1 MKHDEYHRQFAEG
14 IIEQIRQGTAPWQ
27 KPWGPGERVLPA
39 NVDTGR
45 SYSGGNSLH
54 LAAVQQERG
63 YGDVRWGTYRQ
74 IQARGGQVRKGE
86 RGTRI
91 LSFQDHRK
99 IAVNDERGRPVR
111 DNEGKRVYRH
121 ERLPTPVVRQYTVFN
136 AEQADGL
143 PARPTPTAEPLWK
156 VHQQAERVLED
167 GGVPVRHVA
176 GDRAFYNLNNDEI
189 VLPERGQFPS
199 ANHYYQTAL
208 HELGHSTGHPERM
221 NRATLTQGIAD
232 GFGSP
237 AYAKEELRAEI
248 SAMMTGERVGVGHDP
263 SRGAAYVEGWVAALE
278 EDPREI
284 RRAAADAQKIS
295 DFVLARS
302 REREPEREPRW
313 PPPAL
318 PTRSTPQGRSSRCRS
333 RPGAPAPAAEA
344 KDGALGD
351 VRPHDRTGPASRRA
365 AKPRYLPH
373 AGRPSPR
380 IRREPGPRVHLLQR
394 TVPWGARRHRHLR
407 RRLVR
412 DLAEAHFG
420 GHPYTTRRA
429 VNAWTREGLAK
440 ESTAKGPK
448 GRPFKVLTL
457 TRKGAAAIRDLDA
470 GQGLDP
476 GQHIRSAARLL
487 QHAQLAHDTAIYR
500 ACGRERQRL
509 LERGAA
515 IRRVRLDGEL
525 KSAVARRSESA
536 RARDGR
542 RAADAERHRAAGEL
556 GLPIDAQGRVLY
568 PDAQI
573 EYTDAEG
580 RSGRVNVEVASGHY
594 RQGSVRAKA
603 AAGFRMHANGPAGAR
618 VLRALGCEDHGSS
631 LRGPAERDPAAIEL

>member
-1 MKHDEYHRQFAEG
+1 MFDRTIEPDPRPAAPQSRASYRMRDGHRREHDASRDRGSISF
-14 IIEQIRQGTAPWQ
+14 R
-27 KPWGPGERVLPA
+27 ERC
-39 NVDTGR
+39 
-45 SYSGGNSLH
+45 
-54 LAAVQQERG
+54 
-63 YGDVRWGTYRQ
+63 
-74 IQARGGQVRKGE
+74 
-86 RGTRI
+86 
-91 LSFQDHRK
+91 
-99 IAVNDERGRPVR
+99 
-111 DNEGKRVYRH
+111 
-121 ERLPTPVVRQYTVFN
+121 
-136 AEQADGL
+136 
-143 PARPTPTAEPLWK
+143 
-156 VHQQAERVLED
+156 
-167 GGVPVRHVA
+167 
-176 GDRAFYNLNNDEI
+176 
-189 VLPERGQFPS
+189 
-199 ANHYYQTAL
+199 
-208 HELGHSTGHPERM
+208 
-221 NRATLTQGIAD
+221 
-232 GFGSP
+232 
-237 AYAKEELRAEI
+237 
-248 SAMMTGERVGVGHDP
+248 
-263 SRGAAYVEGWVAALE
+263 RGAL
-278 EDPREI
+278 
-284 RRAAADAQKIS
+284 ADI
-295 DFVLARS
+295 
-302 REREPEREPRW
+302 
-313 PPPAL
+313 
-318 PTRSTPQGRSSRCRS
+318 GIY
-333 RPGAPAPAAEA
+333 GA
-344 KDGALGD
+344 
-351 VRPHDRTGPASRRA
+351 VS
-365 AKPRYLPH
+365 Y
-373 AGRPSPR
+373 
-380 IRREPGPRVHLLQR
+380 
-394 TVPWGARRHRHLR
+394 
-407 RRLVR
+407 R

-457 TRKGAAAIRDLDA
+457 TRKGVAAIRDLDA

-525 KSAVARRSESA
+525 KSAVARKSESA

>member
-1 MKHDEYHRQFAEG
+1 MFDRTIEPDPRPAAPQSRASYRMRDGHRREHDASRDRGSISF
-14 IIEQIRQGTAPWQ
+14 R
-27 KPWGPGERVLPA
+27 ERC
-39 NVDTGR
+39 
-45 SYSGGNSLH
+45 
-54 LAAVQQERG
+54 
-63 YGDVRWGTYRQ
+63 
-74 IQARGGQVRKGE
+74 
-86 RGTRI
+86 
-91 LSFQDHRK
+91 
-99 IAVNDERGRPVR
+99 
-111 DNEGKRVYRH
+111 
-121 ERLPTPVVRQYTVFN
+121 
-136 AEQADGL
+136 
-143 PARPTPTAEPLWK
+143 
-156 VHQQAERVLED
+156 
-167 GGVPVRHVA
+167 
-176 GDRAFYNLNNDEI
+176 
-189 VLPERGQFPS
+189 
-199 ANHYYQTAL
+199 
-208 HELGHSTGHPERM
+208 
-221 NRATLTQGIAD
+221 
-232 GFGSP
+232 
-237 AYAKEELRAEI
+237 
-248 SAMMTGERVGVGHDP
+248 
-263 SRGAAYVEGWVAALE
+263 RGAL
-278 EDPREI
+278 
-284 RRAAADAQKIS
+284 ADI
-295 DFVLARS
+295 
-302 REREPEREPRW
+302 
-313 PPPAL
+313 
-318 PTRSTPQGRSSRCRS
+318 GIY
-333 RPGAPAPAAEA
+333 GA
-344 KDGALGD
+344 
-351 VRPHDRTGPASRRA
+351 VS
-365 AKPRYLPH
+365 Y
-373 AGRPSPR
+373 
-380 IRREPGPRVHLLQR
+380 
-394 TVPWGARRHRHLR
+394 
-407 RRLVR
+407 R

-500 ACGRERQRL
+500 ACGKERRRL

-525 KSAVARRSESA
+525 KSAVARKSESA

>member
-1 MKHDEYHRQFAEG
+1 MFDRTIEPDQRPAAPQSRASYRMRDGHRREHAASRDRGSTSF
-14 IIEQIRQGTAPWQ
+14 R
-27 KPWGPGERVLPA
+27 ERC
-39 NVDTGR
+39 
-45 SYSGGNSLH
+45 
-54 LAAVQQERG
+54 
-63 YGDVRWGTYRQ
+63 
-74 IQARGGQVRKGE
+74 
-86 RGTRI
+86 
-91 LSFQDHRK
+91 
-99 IAVNDERGRPVR
+99 
-111 DNEGKRVYRH
+111 
-121 ERLPTPVVRQYTVFN
+121 
-136 AEQADGL
+136 
-143 PARPTPTAEPLWK
+143 
-156 VHQQAERVLED
+156 
-167 GGVPVRHVA
+167 
-176 GDRAFYNLNNDEI
+176 
-189 VLPERGQFPS
+189 
-199 ANHYYQTAL
+199 
-208 HELGHSTGHPERM
+208 
-221 NRATLTQGIAD
+221 
-232 GFGSP
+232 
-237 AYAKEELRAEI
+237 
-248 SAMMTGERVGVGHDP
+248 
-263 SRGAAYVEGWVAALE
+263 RGAL
-278 EDPREI
+278 
-284 RRAAADAQKIS
+284 ADI
-295 DFVLARS
+295 
-302 REREPEREPRW
+302 
-313 PPPAL
+313 
-318 PTRSTPQGRSSRCRS
+318 GIY
-333 RPGAPAPAAEA
+333 GA
-344 KDGALGD
+344 
-351 VRPHDRTGPASRRA
+351 VS
-365 AKPRYLPH
+365 Y
-373 AGRPSPR
+373 
-380 IRREPGPRVHLLQR
+380 
-394 TVPWGARRHRHLR
+394 
-407 RRLVR
+407 R

-542 RAADAERHRAAGEL
+542 RAADAERHKAAREL
-556 GLPIDAQGRVLY
+556 ELPIDARGRVLY

>member
-1 MKHDEYHRQFAEG
+1 MFDRTIGSDPRPAAPQSRAIYRMRDGHRREYDASRDRGSTSF
-14 IIEQIRQGTAPWQ
+14 R
-27 KPWGPGERVLPA
+27 ERC
-39 NVDTGR
+39 
-45 SYSGGNSLH
+45 
-54 LAAVQQERG
+54 
-63 YGDVRWGTYRQ
+63 
-74 IQARGGQVRKGE
+74 
-86 RGTRI
+86 
-91 LSFQDHRK
+91 
-99 IAVNDERGRPVR
+99 
-111 DNEGKRVYRH
+111 
-121 ERLPTPVVRQYTVFN
+121 
-136 AEQADGL
+136 
-143 PARPTPTAEPLWK
+143 
-156 VHQQAERVLED
+156 
-167 GGVPVRHVA
+167 
-176 GDRAFYNLNNDEI
+176 
-189 VLPERGQFPS
+189 
-199 ANHYYQTAL
+199 
-208 HELGHSTGHPERM
+208 
-221 NRATLTQGIAD
+221 
-232 GFGSP
+232 
-237 AYAKEELRAEI
+237 
-248 SAMMTGERVGVGHDP
+248 
-263 SRGAAYVEGWVAALE
+263 RGAL
-278 EDPREI
+278 
-284 RRAAADAQKIS
+284 ADI
-295 DFVLARS
+295 
-302 REREPEREPRW
+302 
-313 PPPAL
+313 
-318 PTRSTPQGRSSRCRS
+318 GIY
-333 RPGAPAPAAEA
+333 GA
-344 KDGALGD
+344 
-351 VRPHDRTGPASRRA
+351 VS
-365 AKPRYLPH
+365 Y
-373 AGRPSPR
+373 
-380 IRREPGPRVHLLQR
+380 
-394 TVPWGARRHRHLR
+394 
-407 RRLVR
+407 R

-470 GQGLDP
+470 GHGLDP

-542 RAADAERHRAAGEL
+542 RAADAERHRVAGEL
-556 GLPIDAQGRVLY
+556 GLPIDEQGRVLY

-573 EYTDAEG
+573 EYTDADG

>member
-1 MKHDEYHRQFAEG
+1 MFDRTIGSDPRPA
-14 IIEQIRQGTAPWQ
+14 APQ
-27 KPWGPGERVLPA
+27 SRA
-39 NVDTGR
+39 
-45 SYSGGNSLH
+45 
-54 LAAVQQERG
+54 
-63 YGDVRWGTYRQ
+63 TYRMRDGHRREYD
-74 IQARGGQVRKGE
+74 ASRDRGSTSFRE
-86 RGTRI
+86 RC
-91 LSFQDHRK
+91 
-99 IAVNDERGRPVR
+99 
-111 DNEGKRVYRH
+111 
-121 ERLPTPVVRQYTVFN
+121 
-136 AEQADGL
+136 
-143 PARPTPTAEPLWK
+143 
-156 VHQQAERVLED
+156 
-167 GGVPVRHVA
+167 
-176 GDRAFYNLNNDEI
+176 
-189 VLPERGQFPS
+189 
-199 ANHYYQTAL
+199 
-208 HELGHSTGHPERM
+208 
-221 NRATLTQGIAD
+221 
-232 GFGSP
+232 
-237 AYAKEELRAEI
+237 
-248 SAMMTGERVGVGHDP
+248 
-263 SRGAAYVEGWVAALE
+263 RGAL
-278 EDPREI
+278 
-284 RRAAADAQKIS
+284 ADI
-295 DFVLARS
+295 
-302 REREPEREPRW
+302 
-313 PPPAL
+313 
-318 PTRSTPQGRSSRCRS
+318 GIY
-333 RPGAPAPAAEA
+333 GA
-344 KDGALGD
+344 
-351 VRPHDRTGPASRRA
+351 VS
-365 AKPRYLPH
+365 Y
-373 AGRPSPR
+373 
-380 IRREPGPRVHLLQR
+380 
-394 TVPWGARRHRHLR
+394 
-407 RRLVR
+407 R

-525 KSAVARRSESA
+525 KSAVARKSESA

-580 RSGRVNVEVASGHY
+580 RSGRVNIEVASGHY

>member
-1 MKHDEYHRQFAEG
+1 MFDRTIGSDPRPAAPQSRAIYRMRDGHRREYDASRDRGSTSF
-14 IIEQIRQGTAPWQ
+14 R
-27 KPWGPGERVLPA
+27 ERC
-39 NVDTGR
+39 
-45 SYSGGNSLH
+45 
-54 LAAVQQERG
+54 
-63 YGDVRWGTYRQ
+63 
-74 IQARGGQVRKGE
+74 
-86 RGTRI
+86 
-91 LSFQDHRK
+91 
-99 IAVNDERGRPVR
+99 
-111 DNEGKRVYRH
+111 
-121 ERLPTPVVRQYTVFN
+121 
-136 AEQADGL
+136 
-143 PARPTPTAEPLWK
+143 
-156 VHQQAERVLED
+156 
-167 GGVPVRHVA
+167 
-176 GDRAFYNLNNDEI
+176 
-189 VLPERGQFPS
+189 
-199 ANHYYQTAL
+199 
-208 HELGHSTGHPERM
+208 
-221 NRATLTQGIAD
+221 
-232 GFGSP
+232 
-237 AYAKEELRAEI
+237 
-248 SAMMTGERVGVGHDP
+248 
-263 SRGAAYVEGWVAALE
+263 RGAL
-278 EDPREI
+278 
-284 RRAAADAQKIS
+284 ADI
-295 DFVLARS
+295 
-302 REREPEREPRW
+302 
-313 PPPAL
+313 
-318 PTRSTPQGRSSRCRS
+318 GIY
-333 RPGAPAPAAEA
+333 GA
-344 KDGALGD
+344 
-351 VRPHDRTGPASRRA
+351 VS
-365 AKPRYLPH
+365 Y
-373 AGRPSPR
+373 
-380 IRREPGPRVHLLQR
+380 
-394 TVPWGARRHRHLR
+394 
-407 RRLVR
+407 R

-525 KSAVARRSESA
+525 KSAVARKSESA

-542 RAADAERHRAAGEL
+542 RAADAERHRVAREL

>member
-1 MKHDEYHRQFAEG
+1 MFDRT
-14 IIEQIRQGTAPWQ
+14 IESDPRPAAPQ
-27 KPWGPGERVLPA
+27 SRA
-39 NVDTGR
+39 
-45 SYSGGNSLH
+45 
-54 LAAVQQERG
+54 
-63 YGDVRWGTYRQ
+63 TYRMRDGHRREHD
-74 IQARGGQVRKGE
+74 ASRDRGSTSFRE
-86 RGTRI
+86 RC
-91 LSFQDHRK
+91 
-99 IAVNDERGRPVR
+99 
-111 DNEGKRVYRH
+111 
-121 ERLPTPVVRQYTVFN
+121 
-136 AEQADGL
+136 
-143 PARPTPTAEPLWK
+143 
-156 VHQQAERVLED
+156 
-167 GGVPVRHVA
+167 
-176 GDRAFYNLNNDEI
+176 
-189 VLPERGQFPS
+189 
-199 ANHYYQTAL
+199 
-208 HELGHSTGHPERM
+208 
-221 NRATLTQGIAD
+221 
-232 GFGSP
+232 
-237 AYAKEELRAEI
+237 
-248 SAMMTGERVGVGHDP
+248 
-263 SRGAAYVEGWVAALE
+263 RGAL
-278 EDPREI
+278 
-284 RRAAADAQKIS
+284 ADI
-295 DFVLARS
+295 
-302 REREPEREPRW
+302 
-313 PPPAL
+313 
-318 PTRSTPQGRSSRCRS
+318 GIY
-333 RPGAPAPAAEA
+333 GA
-344 KDGALGD
+344 
-351 VRPHDRTGPASRRA
+351 VS
-365 AKPRYLPH
+365 Y
-373 AGRPSPR
+373 
-380 IRREPGPRVHLLQR
+380 
-394 TVPWGARRHRHLR
+394 
-407 RRLVR
+407 R

-525 KSAVARRSESA
+525 KSAVARKSESA

-580 RSGRVNVEVASGHY
+580 RSGRVNIEVASGHY

>member
-1 MKHDEYHRQFAEG
+1 MFDRTIGLDPRPAAPQSRAIYRMRDGHRREYDASRDRGSTSF
-14 IIEQIRQGTAPWQ
+14 R
-27 KPWGPGERVLPA
+27 ERC
-39 NVDTGR
+39 
-45 SYSGGNSLH
+45 
-54 LAAVQQERG
+54 
-63 YGDVRWGTYRQ
+63 
-74 IQARGGQVRKGE
+74 
-86 RGTRI
+86 
-91 LSFQDHRK
+91 
-99 IAVNDERGRPVR
+99 
-111 DNEGKRVYRH
+111 
-121 ERLPTPVVRQYTVFN
+121 
-136 AEQADGL
+136 
-143 PARPTPTAEPLWK
+143 
-156 VHQQAERVLED
+156 
-167 GGVPVRHVA
+167 
-176 GDRAFYNLNNDEI
+176 
-189 VLPERGQFPS
+189 
-199 ANHYYQTAL
+199 
-208 HELGHSTGHPERM
+208 
-221 NRATLTQGIAD
+221 
-232 GFGSP
+232 
-237 AYAKEELRAEI
+237 
-248 SAMMTGERVGVGHDP
+248 
-263 SRGAAYVEGWVAALE
+263 RGAL
-278 EDPREI
+278 
-284 RRAAADAQKIS
+284 ADI
-295 DFVLARS
+295 
-302 REREPEREPRW
+302 
-313 PPPAL
+313 
-318 PTRSTPQGRSSRCRS
+318 GIY
-333 RPGAPAPAAEA
+333 GA
-344 KDGALGD
+344 
-351 VRPHDRTGPASRRA
+351 VS
-365 AKPRYLPH
+365 
-373 AGRPSPR
+373 
-380 IRREPGPRVHLLQR
+380 
-394 TVPWGARRHRHLR
+394 
-407 RRLVR
+407 VR

-470 GQGLDP
+470 GHGLDP

-542 RAADAERHRAAGEL
+542 RAADAERHRVAGEL
-556 GLPIDAQGRVLY
+556 GLPIDEQGRVLY

-573 EYTDAEG
+573 EYTDADG

>member
-1 MKHDEYHRQFAEG
+1 MFDRTIGSDPRPAAPQSRAIYRMRDGHRREHDASRDRGSTSF
-14 IIEQIRQGTAPWQ
+14 R
-27 KPWGPGERVLPA
+27 ERC
-39 NVDTGR
+39 
-45 SYSGGNSLH
+45 
-54 LAAVQQERG
+54 
-63 YGDVRWGTYRQ
+63 
-74 IQARGGQVRKGE
+74 
-86 RGTRI
+86 
-91 LSFQDHRK
+91 
-99 IAVNDERGRPVR
+99 
-111 DNEGKRVYRH
+111 
-121 ERLPTPVVRQYTVFN
+121 
-136 AEQADGL
+136 
-143 PARPTPTAEPLWK
+143 
-156 VHQQAERVLED
+156 
-167 GGVPVRHVA
+167 
-176 GDRAFYNLNNDEI
+176 
-189 VLPERGQFPS
+189 
-199 ANHYYQTAL
+199 
-208 HELGHSTGHPERM
+208 
-221 NRATLTQGIAD
+221 
-232 GFGSP
+232 
-237 AYAKEELRAEI
+237 
-248 SAMMTGERVGVGHDP
+248 
-263 SRGAAYVEGWVAALE
+263 RGAL
-278 EDPREI
+278 
-284 RRAAADAQKIS
+284 ADI
-295 DFVLARS
+295 
-302 REREPEREPRW
+302 
-313 PPPAL
+313 
-318 PTRSTPQGRSSRCRS
+318 GIY
-333 RPGAPAPAAEA
+333 GA
-344 KDGALGD
+344 
-351 VRPHDRTGPASRRA
+351 VS
-365 AKPRYLPH
+365 
-373 AGRPSPR
+373 
-380 IRREPGPRVHLLQR
+380 
-394 TVPWGARRHRHLR
+394 
-407 RRLVR
+407 VR

-470 GQGLDP
+470 GHGLDP

-542 RAADAERHRAAGEL
+542 RAADAERHRVAGEL
-556 GLPIDAQGRVLY
+556 GLPIDEQGRVLY

-573 EYTDAEG
+573 EYTDADG

>member
-1 MKHDEYHRQFAEG
+1 MFDRTIGSDPRPAAPQSRASYRMRDGHRREHAASRDRGSTSF
-14 IIEQIRQGTAPWQ
+14 R
-27 KPWGPGERVLPA
+27 ERC
-39 NVDTGR
+39 
-45 SYSGGNSLH
+45 
-54 LAAVQQERG
+54 
-63 YGDVRWGTYRQ
+63 
-74 IQARGGQVRKGE
+74 
-86 RGTRI
+86 
-91 LSFQDHRK
+91 
-99 IAVNDERGRPVR
+99 
-111 DNEGKRVYRH
+111 
-121 ERLPTPVVRQYTVFN
+121 
-136 AEQADGL
+136 
-143 PARPTPTAEPLWK
+143 
-156 VHQQAERVLED
+156 
-167 GGVPVRHVA
+167 
-176 GDRAFYNLNNDEI
+176 
-189 VLPERGQFPS
+189 
-199 ANHYYQTAL
+199 
-208 HELGHSTGHPERM
+208 
-221 NRATLTQGIAD
+221 
-232 GFGSP
+232 
-237 AYAKEELRAEI
+237 
-248 SAMMTGERVGVGHDP
+248 
-263 SRGAAYVEGWVAALE
+263 RGAL
-278 EDPREI
+278 
-284 RRAAADAQKIS
+284 ADI
-295 DFVLARS
+295 
-302 REREPEREPRW
+302 
-313 PPPAL
+313 
-318 PTRSTPQGRSSRCRS
+318 GIY
-333 RPGAPAPAAEA
+333 GA
-344 KDGALGD
+344 
-351 VRPHDRTGPASRRA
+351 VS
-365 AKPRYLPH
+365 Y
-373 AGRPSPR
+373 
-380 IRREPGPRVHLLQR
+380 
-394 TVPWGARRHRHLR
+394 
-407 RRLVR
+407 R

-580 RSGRVNVEVASGHY
+580 RSGRVNIEVASGHY

>member
-1 MKHDEYHRQFAEG
+1 MFDRT
-14 IIEQIRQGTAPWQ
+14 IEPDPRPAAPQ
-27 KPWGPGERVLPA
+27 SRA
-39 NVDTGR
+39 
-45 SYSGGNSLH
+45 
-54 LAAVQQERG
+54 
-63 YGDVRWGTYRQ
+63 TYRMRDGHRREH
-74 IQARGGQVRKGE
+74 AASRDRGSTSFRE
-86 RGTRI
+86 RC
-91 LSFQDHRK
+91 
-99 IAVNDERGRPVR
+99 
-111 DNEGKRVYRH
+111 
-121 ERLPTPVVRQYTVFN
+121 
-136 AEQADGL
+136 
-143 PARPTPTAEPLWK
+143 
-156 VHQQAERVLED
+156 
-167 GGVPVRHVA
+167 
-176 GDRAFYNLNNDEI
+176 
-189 VLPERGQFPS
+189 
-199 ANHYYQTAL
+199 
-208 HELGHSTGHPERM
+208 
-221 NRATLTQGIAD
+221 
-232 GFGSP
+232 
-237 AYAKEELRAEI
+237 
-248 SAMMTGERVGVGHDP
+248 
-263 SRGAAYVEGWVAALE
+263 RGAL
-278 EDPREI
+278 
-284 RRAAADAQKIS
+284 ADI
-295 DFVLARS
+295 
-302 REREPEREPRW
+302 
-313 PPPAL
+313 
-318 PTRSTPQGRSSRCRS
+318 GIY
-333 RPGAPAPAAEA
+333 GA
-344 KDGALGD
+344 
-351 VRPHDRTGPASRRA
+351 VS
-365 AKPRYLPH
+365 Y
-373 AGRPSPR
+373 
-380 IRREPGPRVHLLQR
+380 
-394 TVPWGARRHRHLR
+394 
-407 RRLVR
+407 R

-525 KSAVARRSESA
+525 KSAVARKSESA

-580 RSGRVNVEVASGHY
+580 RSGRVNIEVASGHY

>member
-1 MKHDEYHRQFAEG
+1 MFDRTIGSDPRPAAPQSRAIYRMRDGHRREYDASRDRGSTSF
-14 IIEQIRQGTAPWQ
+14 R
-27 KPWGPGERVLPA
+27 ERC
-39 NVDTGR
+39 
-45 SYSGGNSLH
+45 
-54 LAAVQQERG
+54 
-63 YGDVRWGTYRQ
+63 
-74 IQARGGQVRKGE
+74 
-86 RGTRI
+86 
-91 LSFQDHRK
+91 
-99 IAVNDERGRPVR
+99 
-111 DNEGKRVYRH
+111 
-121 ERLPTPVVRQYTVFN
+121 
-136 AEQADGL
+136 
-143 PARPTPTAEPLWK
+143 
-156 VHQQAERVLED
+156 
-167 GGVPVRHVA
+167 
-176 GDRAFYNLNNDEI
+176 
-189 VLPERGQFPS
+189 
-199 ANHYYQTAL
+199 
-208 HELGHSTGHPERM
+208 
-221 NRATLTQGIAD
+221 
-232 GFGSP
+232 
-237 AYAKEELRAEI
+237 
-248 SAMMTGERVGVGHDP
+248 
-263 SRGAAYVEGWVAALE
+263 RGAL
-278 EDPREI
+278 
-284 RRAAADAQKIS
+284 ADI
-295 DFVLARS
+295 
-302 REREPEREPRW
+302 
-313 PPPAL
+313 
-318 PTRSTPQGRSSRCRS
+318 GIY
-333 RPGAPAPAAEA
+333 GA
-344 KDGALGD
+344 
-351 VRPHDRTGPASRRA
+351 VS
-365 AKPRYLPH
+365 Y
-373 AGRPSPR
+373 
-380 IRREPGPRVHLLQR
+380 
-394 TVPWGARRHRHLR
+394 
-407 RRLVR
+407 R

-525 KSAVARRSESA
+525 KSAVARKSESA

-580 RSGRVNVEVASGHY
+580 RSGRVNIEVASGHY